1 MTDSMRFLVIGAG
14 GIGAYYGA
22 RLMRAGCDVTFVA
35 RGRHLEVMQTNGLQI
50 DHPDF
55 TFKGAVNAVSTAALT
70 SSHNPGEYDLV
81 ILTTKAGSTQSL
93 LDELQAWLT
102 NADTLPVLSLQNGVD
117 NERQIA
123 AALGSQRTI
132 GGLAVRIGGH
142 VICPGLIEATG
153 PAQVVLGAW
162 PNAQQN
168 AALQC
173 NLGRIVDTF
182 DAAGIPTT
190 LSDDIQLELWK
201 KLLINNGVNPLSA
214 LTGLD
219 TRTLSNHPALSSSVY
234 RLMEEAATAALS
246 DGITIGKPDIDAMFE
261 LISTF
266 DAIKTSMLVDIEKGR
281 PLELDEIAGAVAERC
296 RQLGE
301 PAVLTEMVHGLVSLK
316 LAQQARG

>member
-1 MTDSMRFLVIGAG
+1 MTNPMRFLVIGAG

-22 RLMRAGCDVTFVA
+22 RLLRAGCTVTFVA
-35 RGRHLEVMQTNGLQI
+35 RGRHLEVMQTSGLQI

-55 TFKGAVNAVSTAALT
+55 TFKDTVNAVSIDALIKGHT
-70 SSHNPGEYDLV
+70 PSEYDLV
-81 ILTTKAGSTQSL
+81 ILTTKAGSTQSI
-93 LDELQAWLT
+93 LDDLKDWL
-102 NADTLPVLSLQNGVD
+102 ADADALPILSLQNGVD

-123 AALGSQRTI
+123 AVLGKERTI

-162 PNAQQN
+162 PNAGDN
-168 AALQC
+168 AALQQS
-173 NLGRIVDTF
+173 LDKIVETF

-190 LSDDIQLELWK
+190 PSDDIQLELWK

-219 TRTLSNHPALSSSVY
+219 TRTISNDPALSGSVY
-234 RLMEEAATAALS
+234 RLMEEAATAARS
-246 DGITIGKPDIDAMFE
+246 DNISISKQDIDAMFE

-301 PAVLTEMVHGLVSLK
+301 PAALTELVHGLLNLK
-316 LAQQARG
+316 LAQQTRG